1 MDLINVITQK
11 KTALAGAAHNATLSK
26 ALYEKL
32 NQWSIFDQH
41 DNPHFIREEQV
52 R

>member
-1 MDLINVITQK
+1 MGLINAITKK
-11 KTALAGAAHNATLSK
+11 KTAHAGAAHNAKSSK

-41 DNPHFIREEQV
+41 DNPHFIRQEQV